1 MEDKNIYENP
11 REVISEALLELG
23 EKNPDV
29 VYVSCDSSLGASG
42 GPFNEKYPE
51 RHFEFGIQE
60 QSAMGHAAGMALNGK
75 VPMITAY
82 VPFIT
87 CRCFEQIR
95 DDVCKTELNVN
106 IMGNNCGFSV
116 SALGPTHVVLEDVG
130 ILSSI
135 PNITIVSP
143 ADGPEYRK
151 ALQKIVELD
160 GPVYFRVHRQEAKRI
175 NARDAEFVIGKGKVL
190 RKGSDITI
198 IAVSSTV
205 SRSLDA
211 AQILE
216 AKDIDAEV
224 INMHT
229 IKPIDKE
236 LILKSSA
243 KTKKVVTVEEHNII
257 NGLGSA
263 VSNILS
269 TNNPVK
275 LKKIGVNDVF
285 AKVGEYEEVMEY
297 YGLTSPKIAESI
309 RNFINL

>member
-11 REVISEALLELG
+11 REVISDALLELG
-23 EKNPDV
+23 EKNPDI

-75 VPMITAY
+75 IPIITAY

-130 ILSSI
+130 IIRSL

-151 ALQKIVELD
+151 ALHEIVKLE
-160 GPVYFRVHRQEAKRI
+160 GPVYFRVHRQKVKRL
-175 NARDAEFVIGKGKVL
+175 NGEDTDFEIGKGKVL
-190 RKGSDITI
+190 KSGKDVTL

-211 AQILE
+211 AKLLQDE
-216 AKDIDAEV
+216 NIDAEV

-229 IKPIDKE
+229 LKPIDE
-236 LILKSSA
+236 DLIIKSST
-243 KTKKVVTVEEHNII
+243 KTKKVVTVEEHNIV

-263 VSNILS
+263 VSDVLS
-269 TNNPVK
+269 AKNPVM

-285 AKVGEYEEVMEY
+285 AKVGEYEEVMDY
-297 YGLTSPKIAESI
+297 YGLTPEKIANSI
-309 RNFINL
+309 KDFVNK